1 MNSTATD
8 NIFWATDVGDEWN
21 DVLAEL
27 TRAFEMSRDA
37 ARKENSFVY
46 AVRTDDLLGRSG
58 TGGAMIAAGLLSAA
72 RTAAIE
78 GSRKG
83 WTANV
88 VAYDDDADM
97 ETVKE
102 WAARLVNSTG
112 VTGEVV
118 RVGSGHVGKALP

>member
-1 MNSTATD
+1 MQSAPMTSWEGAD
-8 NIFWATDVGDEWN
+8 GWGD
-21 DVLAEL
+21 D
-27 TRAFEMSRDA
+27 R
-37 ARKENSFVY
+37 
-46 AVRTDDLLGRSG
+46 
-58 TGGAMIAAGLLSAA
+58 AGLLSAA